1 MWKTGLLPLLVLAI
15 EVKVSQKEVD
25 IRKENAANWFAAN
38 CSSGLGRNEKIEKK
52 GLRRDQQIAWTAV
65 WVCRSLSYCSASDKI
80 FLELLIAI
88 YTLRITAAY
97 KHHRRQ
103 LHDTVFF

>member
-15 EVKVSQKEVD
+15 KVKVSQKEVD

-65 WVCRSLSYCSASDKI
+65 WVSRCLPYCSARVKI
-80 FLELLIAI
+80 FLESLIDI
-88 YTLRITAAY
+88 YTLRTTAAS
-97 KHHRRQ
+97 KHHRSFIIK
-103 LHDTVFF
+103 HGH